1 VVKIETSTIKTK
13 ENAIGYRIRRI
24 QTILGNTSFSLVLP
38 KEFASDLG
46 LTKGEYVKVMQDK
59 DRIIIER
66 ADKKE
71 VAQ

>member
-1 VVKIETSTIKTK
+1 MVKIEAPIIKTK
-13 ENAIGYRIRRI
+13 ENADGYRIRRI

-46 LTKGEYVKVMQDK
+46 LTKGEYVKVTRDN

-71 VAQ
+71 IAQ